1 MDTRKENKARK
12 AMKPKTTKRKEKK
25 YKTGKF
31 IRRKSLR
38 SFGNFMGRILK
49 TLGTLAHF
57 GDAEPP
63 DAEDDD
69 GGFGQGDSGGFK
81 DDSLQTSREGTV
93 KKCSTASS
101 SHGSVKDRLS
111 WCYGDKTPGV
121 LGLKNHGNTCFMNA
135 VVQCLSN
142 TDLLAEYLGLEQ
154 YKSDLCHRRVNGEL
168 RGEEPQTARGEV
180 TEQLA
185 SLVRGLWTLE
195 YTPQLSVEF
204 KSIVAKYG
212 SQFRGN
218 SQHDALEFLLWLL
231 DRVHEDANHSPNNTN
246 SSSSKTKANAKGPS
260 SLEDPSS
267 PSSASTQQPRD
278 RHSFV
283 QEHFQAQYKSSLT
296 CPHCLKQS
304 NTFDPFL
311 CISLPIPLRQTR
323 PMCVT
328 LVFSTKGQRY
338 LRVGLAVPLF
348 GSLSCLR
355 AMVAEEGNISPDQVI
370 LSEVYSTGF
379 QRSFSDDDD
388 LTSIADSDV
397 IYAFQ
402 APSLYSRG
410 GSAPHSGYHH
420 SLPSSPCTSAAG
432 PDGQKLPPSGTLSS
446 EYLNQGSSTKVL
458 LVICNTA
465 GSGQQAVRFGPP
477 FLMREDRSISWDQLQ
492 QSILSKLY
500 YLMLNGSQA
509 QNAGVLFKIRVVGG
523 SAAYSYLSPKDSRPL
538 YHPAVDRALKFCGPG
553 GPPHLKVVIE
563 WESKTKECLFGS
575 IQEEVVK
582 DAESVRSQQQ
592 QHLQQHSCTLDE
604 CFQLYT
610 KEEQLAPDDAWKC
623 PHCKQLQQGMVKL
636 SLWTLPDILILHL
649 KRFRQVGE
657 RRNKLSTLV
666 RFPLTGLDM
675 APHVVKRSQSM
686 RNLNSGAWPPPWK
699 LASGQ
704 HHQPADMILP
714 HDYLYDLYA
723 VCNHHGGMHGGHY
736 TAYCRNS
743 VDGQW
748 YSYDDSS
755 VDLVPEEEVCTRGA
769 YILFYQRRNTIP
781 PWSANCSVRGS
792 TSSSMSDHWLIRL
805 SGDSK
810 RGSLV
815 SRSSTT
821 CPSSLP
827 DSPESPVFLENGS
840 KQERGGFESRPFIRG
855 LQGRSVSMR
864 APSKPRDTLSKVF
877 PLRWSFGSKDIRKPE
892 QVPPSVQD
900 PAPVELVQYLESGR
914 RPRCTKDPIVTLMSE
929 PRITKAAAEGRSST
943 NVRSSSVGSLHF
955 MNKAG
960 DELPPESPQVPE
972 GQRRSSDKTASLRRR
987 KGSQTRDESTTNIS
1001 SSSSSNT
1008 LTRRKDARK
1017 QSSSKASQDTTETK
1031 RSSSSGV
1038 QPSYSTPSLHDG
1050 TLRRQKGDT
1059 GSDREHRGAYEGNSK
1074 TKKGEVPKSHEGLL
1088 SSFFK
1093 GNFLKKDKDSRK
1105 SKEGESGKGGV
1116 EEGGRRTLS
1125 RLSLSNGAAGGGT
1138 GVEGGR
1144 SNGSGHLGDEL
1155 SNGKV
1160 GRTTAEIK
1168 RSQSSSNIPTKAE
1181 HSMRRTASLHR
1192 NGMSTAPAPSRSL
1205 TADKPSY
1212 GTLQRTRY
1220 STTSLGR
1227 KRTVPESSF

>member
-1 MDTRKENKARK
+1 
-12 AMKPKTTKRKEKK
+12 MKPKDKKRKEKK
-25 YKTGKF
+25 YKTGRF

-57 GDAEPP
+57 GDAEPQ

-69 GGFGQGDSGGFK
+69 GGFGQSETGGFK
-81 DDSLQTSREGTV
+81 DNCSQISRDGTV
-93 KKCSTASS
+93 KKSSTVSS
-101 SHGSVKDRLS
+101 VRDRLS
-111 WCYGDKTPGV
+111 LCYGDKTPGV

-154 YKSDLCHRRVNGEL
+154 YKSDVCHKRVNGEV
-168 RGEEPQTARGEV
+168 RGEDLSGQTTRGEV

-185 SLVRGLWTLE
+185 SLVRALWTLE

-231 DRVHEDANHSPNNTN
+231 DRVHEDANPSLNNN
-246 SSSSKTKANAKGPS
+246 HSSSKTKASAKGS
-260 SLEDPSS
+260 TSLEVPSS
-267 PSSASTQQPRD
+267 PSSVSSQQPGG

-283 QEHFQAQYKSSLT
+283 QEHFQAQYRSSLT

-348 GSLSCLR
+348 GSLSSLR

-370 LSEVYSTGF
+370 LSELYSTGF

-388 LTSIADSDV
+388 LTAIADSDV
-397 IYAFQ
+397 VYAFQ
-402 APSLYSRG
+402 APPLYSRG
-410 GSAPHSGYHH
+410 GSAPVSGYHH
-420 SLPSSPCTSAAG
+420 SLPSSPYTSTSG
-432 PDGQKLPPSGTLSS
+432 PDGHRLPPCGTLSS
-446 EYLNQGSSTKVL
+446 EYLNQSSSTKVL
-458 LVICNTA
+458 LLICNTA

-509 QNAGVLFKIRVVGG
+509 QNVGVLFKVRVVGG
-523 SAAYSYLSPKDSRPL
+523 SASYSYLSPQDNRPL
-538 YHPAVDRALKFCGPG
+538 YHPAVERALKFCGPG
-553 GPPHLKVVIE
+553 GPPHVKLVIE
-563 WESKTKECLFGS
+563 WDHKTKECLFGS

-582 DAESVRSQQQ
+582 DAESVRNQQQ

-623 PHCKQLQQGMVKL
+623 PHCKQLQQGMVKM

-686 RNLNSGAWPPPWK
+686 RNLNLGAWPPSWK
-699 LASGQ
+699 QPSGQ
-704 HHQPADMILP
+704 HHQPADFTLP

-743 VDGQW
+743 VDAQW

-781 PWSANCSVRGS
+781 PWSASSSLRGS

-805 SGDSK
+805 TGDSK

-821 CPSSLP
+821 CPSSIP
-827 DSPESPVFLENGS
+827 DSPESPVFLDNDS
-840 KQERGGFESRPFIRG
+840 KEEKGGFESRPFIRG

-864 APSKPRDTLSKVF
+864 TPSKSKDTLSKVL
-877 PLRWSFGSKDIRKPE
+877 PLRWSLGSKDRRKPDP
-892 QVPPSVQD
+892 VPPPVQD

-914 RPRCTKDPIVTLMSE
+914 RPRCTKDPIVALMSGPPGTRE
-929 PRITKAAAEGRSST
+929 AAEGQAAG
-943 NVRSSSVGSLHF
+943 RSSSVGSISHLGVGEV
-955 MNKAG
+955 A
-960 DELPPESPQVPE
+960 PESPQVPQ
-972 GQRRSSDKTASLRRR
+972 GQRRPSDKTPSLRNS
-987 KGSQTRDESTTNIS
+987 KTSHAADEVPAVS

-1008 LTRRKDARK
+1008 LTRRKDSRK
-1017 QSSSKASQDTTETK
+1017 QSSSKDSETK
-1031 RSSSSGV
+1031 RRPSAGV

-1050 TLRRQKGDT
+1050 TLRRHKGEKGERADHGT
-1059 GSDREHRGAYEGNSK
+1059 NEGNSK
-1074 TKKGEVPKSHEGLL
+1074 PKKGEVPKSHEGLL
-1088 SSFFK
+1088 SFFK

-1105 SKEGESGKGGV
+1105 SREGDSGKGGGEV
-1116 EEGGRRTLS
+1116 GGRRTLS
-1125 RLSLSNGAAGGGT
+1125 RLSLSNGAAGGG
-1138 GVEGGR
+1138 GGGGAGAEGGR
-1144 SNGSGHLGDEL
+1144 SNGSGYVGDEIA
-1155 SNGKV
+1155 NGKV
-1160 GRTTAEIK
+1160 GRTTSDIK

-1181 HSMRRTASLHR
+1181 QSMRRTASLHR
-1192 NGMSTAPAPSRSL
+1192 NGMSTAPAQSRSL
-1205 TADKPSY
+1205 TTDKPSY
-1212 GTLQRTRY
+1212 STLQRPRY

>member
-1 MDTRKENKARK
+1 MDTRKENKVRK
-12 AMKPKTTKRKEKK
+12 AMKPKTRKRKDKK
-25 YKTGKF
+25 YKTGRFGRK
-31 IRRKSLR
+31 KSLR

-69 GGFGQGDSGGFK
+69 GGFGPSASGGFK
-81 DDSLQTSREGTV
+81 DDGAQVAREGAA
-93 KKCSTASS
+93 KKSSVASS
-101 SHGSVKDRLS
+101 SHGSMKSRLS
-111 WCYGDKTPGV
+111 WCHGDKTPGV

-154 YKSDLCHRRVNGEL
+154 YKSEAGHGRVNGEV
-168 RGEEPQTARGEV
+168 RGEEPQAARGEV

-195 YTPQLSVEF
+195 YTPLLSVEF

-231 DRVHEDANHSPNNTN
+231 DRVHEDANNSPNNNNTN
-246 SSSSKTKANAKGPS
+246 SSSSSSSKTKATAKGPGS
-260 SLEDPSS
+260 SEDPSS
-267 PSSASTQQPRD
+267 PSSAGTQQPRD

-283 QEHFQAQYKSSLT
+283 HEHFQAQYRSSLT

-304 NTFDPFL
+304 NTFDPFS

-323 PMCVT
+323 SMCVT

-355 AMVAEEGNISPDQVI
+355 AMVAVEGNISPDQVI
-370 LSEVYSTGF
+370 LSELYSTGF

-388 LTSIADSDV
+388 LTAIADSDV

-402 APSLYSRG
+402 APPLYSRG
-410 GSAPHSGYHH
+410 GSTPHSGYHH
-420 SLPSSPCTSAAG
+420 SLPSSPYTSTAG
-432 PDGQKLPPSGTLSS
+432 PDGQRLPPSGTLSS
-446 EYLNQGSSTKVL
+446 EYLNQGGSSKVL

-477 FLMREDRSISWDQLQ
+477 FLMREDRSVSWDQLQ

-523 SAAYSYLSPKDSRPL
+523 SAAYSYLSPQDSRPL

-553 GPPHLKVVIE
+553 GPPHVKVVIE
-563 WESKTKECLFGS
+563 WENKTKECLFGS

-582 DAESVRSQQQ
+582 DAESVRNQQQ

-623 PHCKQLQQGMVKL
+623 PHCKQLQQGMVKM

-657 RRNKLSTLV
+657 RRNKLSTVV

-686 RNLNSGAWPPPWK
+686 RNLNLGAWPPPWK
-699 LASGQ
+699 QPSGQ

-769 YILFYQRRNTIP
+769 YILFYQRRNIIP
-781 PWSANCSVRGS
+781 PWSASCSVRGS

-805 SGDSK
+805 TGDSK

-864 APSKPRDTLSKVF
+864 APSRTKDTLSKVF
-877 PLRWSFGSKDIRKPE
+877 PLRWSFGSKDRRKPDPE
-892 QVPPSVQD
+892 PPSVQD
-900 PAPVELVQYLESGR
+900 PGPVELVQYLESGR
-914 RPRCTKDPIVTLMSE
+914 RPRCTKDPIVSLMSE
-929 PRITKAAAEGRSST
+929 PRRTKEAAEGRASS
-943 NVRSSSVGSLHF
+943 NVRSASVGSLSCL
-955 MNKAG
+955 NKAG
-960 DELPPESPQVPE
+960 EELSPDSPQVPE
-972 GQRRSSDKTASLRRR
+972 GQRRASDKTASLRRR
-987 KGSQTRDESTTNIS
+987 KESQTRDEMS
-1001 SSSSSNT
+1001 SSSGSNT
-1008 LTRRKDARK
+1008 LTSRKDARR
-1017 QSSSKASQDTTETK
+1017 QSSSKASQETTETK
-1031 RSSSSGV
+1031 RSSSAGV

-1050 TLRRQKGDT
+1050 TLRRQKGDRA
-1059 GSDREHRGAYEGNSK
+1059 DREHPGANEGNAK
-1074 TKKGEVPKSHEGLL
+1074 TKKGEAPKNHEGLL
-1088 SSFFK
+1088 SFFK

-1105 SKEGESGKGGV
+1105 SKEGESGRGGG

-1138 GVEGGR
+1138 AVERGK
-1144 SNGSGHLGDEL
+1144 SNGPGHLGDEL
-1155 SNGKV
+1155 ANGKM
-1160 GRTTAEIK
+1160 GRTTADIK

-1181 HSMRRTASLHR
+1181 QSMRRTASLHR
-1192 NGMSTAPAPSRSL
+1192 NGMSAAPAPSRSL
-1205 TADKPSY
+1205 TTDKPSY

>member
-1 MDTRKENKARK
+1 EAGGEQRGGGGGGDSPADR
-12 AMKPKTTKRKEKK
+12 
-25 YKTGKF
+25 F
-31 IRRKSLR
+31 VRRKSLR

-69 GGFGQGDSGGFK
+69 GGFG
-81 DDSLQTSREGTV
+81 
-93 KKCSTASS
+93 STASS

-154 YKSDLCHRRVNGEL
+154 YRSDPSSGRMNGEL
-168 RGEEPQTARGEV
+168 RGEV

-231 DRVHEDANHSPNNTN
+231 DRIHEDASPSPSNNSN
-246 SSSSKTKANAKGPS
+246 SSSKTKANAKV
-260 SLEDPSS
+260 S
-267 PSSASTQQPRD
+267 PRCWCCFNECLINVFFFLI
-278 RHSFV
+278 R
-283 QEHFQAQYKSSLT
+283 SSLT

-304 NTFDPFL
+304 NTFEPFL

-323 PMCVT
+323 PLCVT

-348 GSLSCLR
+348 GNLSCLR

-370 LSEVYSTGF
+370 LSELYSTGF
-379 QRSFSDDDD
+379 QRSFADDDD
-388 LTSIADSDV
+388 LTAISDSDV
-397 IYAFQ
+397 VYAFQ
-402 APSLYSRG
+402 R
-410 GSAPHSGYHH
+410 
-420 SLPSSPCTSAAG
+420 
-432 PDGQKLPPSGTLSS
+432 LPPSGTLSS

-458 LVICNTA
+458 LLICNTV

-477 FLMREDRSISWDQLQ
+477 FLMREDRSVSWDQLQ
-492 QSILSKLY
+492 QSLLSKLY

-523 SAAYSYLSPKDSRPL
+523 SAAYSYLSPQDSRPL

-553 GPPHLKVVIE
+553 GPPHIKLVIE
-563 WESKTKECLFGS
+563 WDHKTKECLFGS

-623 PHCKQLQQGMVKL
+623 PHCKQLQQGMVKM

-675 APHVVKRSQSM
+675 APHMVKRSQSM
-686 RNLNSGAWPPPWK
+686 RNLNLGSWSSSWKQPSGHPPPT
-699 LASGQ
+699 
-704 HHQPADMILP
+704 DMTLP
-714 HDYLYDLYA
+714 HDYQYDLYA

-769 YILFYQRRNTIP
+769 YILFYQRRNNIP
-781 PWSANCSVRGS
+781 PWSASSSIRGS

-805 SGDSK
+805 TGDSK

-821 CPSSLP
+821 CPSSIP
-827 DSPESPVFLENGS
+827 DSPESPVFLDKDTKE
-840 KQERGGFESRPFIRG
+840 ERGGFESRPFVRG

-864 APSKPRDTLSKVF
+864 APSKTKESLSKVL
-877 PLRWSFGSKDIRKPE
+877 PLRWSLGSKDRRKPE
-892 QVPPSVQD
+892 PVPPAVQD

-914 RPRCTKDPIVTLMSE
+914 RPRCTKDPIITLMSE
-929 PRITKAAAEGRSST
+929 PRRTKETASNIRST
-943 NVRSSSVGSLHF
+943 TVGS
-955 MNKAG
+955 MGCVSKVVE
-960 DELPPESPQVPE
+960 ELPTESPQVPE
-972 GQRRSSDKTASLRRR
+972 GQRHPDKSASLRRS
-987 KGSQTRDESTTNIS
+987 KGSQPRDESASNLTS
-1001 SSSSSNT
+1001 SYSSNT
-1008 LTRRKDARK
+1008 LNRRKDIRK
-1017 QSSSKASQDTTETK
+1017 QSSSKASQDPETK
-1031 RSSSSGV
+1031 RSLSAGV
-1038 QPSYSTPSLHDG
+1038 QPSYSTPSLNDEA
-1050 TLRRQKGDT
+1050 LRRQKV
-1059 GSDREHRGAYEGNSK
+1059 DRTDRDQRSSNEGNSK
-1074 TKKGEVPKSHEGLL
+1074 TKKGDVTKSHEGLL
-1088 SSFFK
+1088 SFFK
-1093 GNFLKKDKDSRK
+1093 GNFLKKDKDLKKDKAVDLTR
-1105 SKEGESGKGGV
+1105 GAA
-1116 EEGGRRTLS
+1116 EEGSRRTLS
-1125 RLSLSNGAAGGGT
+1125 SLPLSNGAAGGRA
-1138 GVEGGR
+1138 GVEGGK
-1144 SNGSGHLGDEL
+1144 SNGSGHLGNDL
-1155 SNGKV
+1155 ANGNV
-1160 GRTTAEIK
+1160 RRTTADIK
-1168 RSQSSSNIPTKAE
+1168 RSQSSSSIPTKSE
-1181 HSMRRTASLHR
+1181 QSMHRTSSLHR
-1192 NGMSTAPAPSRSL
+1192 NGTSTAPAPSCSL
-1205 TADKPSY
+1205 TTDKPSY
-1212 GTLQRTRY
+1212 GTLQRTRF